1 MLKRPFLRILVAGLI
16 LACLAPCAPP
26 GVAQTSDRQ
35 ARLAQ
40 IQAQIRQVLAQL
52 AQDLARAH
60 AYLVYYDQTN
70 RMAVLAGTMTA
81 ADADNRLRQAGNALY
96 YRDYADSEFQQLVTT
111 HRAAAERLLQGIWQ
125 RTANSQTWPNGGTA
139 QQWVP
144 YAQDQ
149 LRKIGQDYAQRYS
162 SSQDTLP
169 DLDAAMTVLAWTE
182 GFQSQPANFSPF
194 AGQEQRI
201 VASIPNAHAQQ
212 VLTQGISAQP
222 GALAPVAAPAAAA
235 VAPAAVA
242 PAAAAPAT
250 ARAPAAAAPTSS
262 YVENPMMG
270 GVAVDICLTWATD
283 CGKPAADAY
292 CRAAGYAVATNFT
305 PRAHAQQTYVI
316 GSGQVCNGD
325 FCTAIGSVTCQA
337 QR

>member
-1 MLKRPFLRILVAGLI
+1 MLKPPFWRILVAGLI
-16 LACLAPCAPP
+16 LACLAPWTPSA
-26 GVAQTSDRQ
+26 VAQSSDRQ

-40 IQAQIRQVLAQL
+40 IDAQIRQVLAQL
-52 AQDLARAH
+52 AQDLARVH

-111 HRAAAERLLQGIWQ
+111 HRAAAEQLLQGIWQ
-125 RTANSQTWPNGGTA
+125 RAAASQTWPNGGTA

-149 LRKIGQDYAQRYS
+149 LRKIGQDYAQRFS

-182 GFQSQPANFSPF
+182 GYQSQPANFSPF

-201 VASIPNAHAQQ
+201 VASIPNAHVQQ

-222 GALAPVAAPAAAA
+222 GAVAPAAAPAAA
-235 VAPAAVA
+235 A

-250 ARAPAAAAPTSS
+250 AAPTSS
-262 YVENPMMG
+262 YVENPTMS

-283 CGKPAADAY
+283 CGQPAADAY
-292 CRAAGYAVATNFT
+292 CRAAGYAVASNFT
-305 PRAHAQQTYVI
+305 PRPHAQQTYVI
-316 GSGQVCNGD
+316 GSGQICNGD
-325 FCTAIGSVTCQA
+325 FCTAFGSVTCQA